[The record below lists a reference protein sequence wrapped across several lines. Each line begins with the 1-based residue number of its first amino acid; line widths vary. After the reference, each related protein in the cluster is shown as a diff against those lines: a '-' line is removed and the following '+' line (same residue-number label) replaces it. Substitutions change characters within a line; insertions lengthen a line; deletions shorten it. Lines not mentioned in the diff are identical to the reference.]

1 MIVFHSF
8 FYKKHPKYLDRAV
21 GMMRDMNNCCFVNH
35 RDLGVFIKKMRETL
49 KEDSAG
55 RYEKNEVS
63 LYVGNIS
70 SFNENGQLQIE
81 VKGGLDYAAR
91 IDYINVEKGYFYR
104 IFSEERVLGRNFTPD
119 GEIRFVQEGTWAS
132 ECIKVLG

>member
-8 FYKKHPKYLDRAV
+8 FDKKHPKYLDRTV
-21 GMMRDMNNCCFVNH
+21 GMMRNMNNCCFVNH
-35 RDLGVFIKKMRETL
+35 RDLDVFINKLRETL
-49 KEDSAG
+49 KEDSDG

-70 SFNENGQLQIE
+70 SYCRNGLLKIN

-91 IDYINVEKGYFYR
+91 IDYIEVGKGYFYR
-104 IFSEERVLGRNFTPD
+104 TFSENIVHGWNFTPD
-119 GEIRFVQEGTWAS
+119 GEMVFINKDNPE
-132 ECIKVLG
+132 

>member
-21 GMMRDMNNCCFVNH
+21 GMLRNMNNCSFVH
-35 RDLGVFIKKMRETL
+35 HKDLDVFIKKLRETL
-49 KEDSAG
+49 KEDSDG
-55 RYEKNEVS
+55 RYEKREVS

-70 SFNENGQLQIE
+70 TYSGNGQLQIE

-91 IDYINVEKGYFYR
+91 IDYIKVEKGYYYR
-104 IFSEERVLGRNFTPD
+104 IFSEERVLGWNFTAS
-119 GEIRFVQEGTWAS
+119 GEINFVN
-132 ECIKVLG
+132 KDV

>member
-21 GMMRDMNNCCFVNH
+21 GMLRNMNNCCFVNH
-35 RDLGVFIKKMRETL
+35 RDLDVFIKKLRETL
-49 KEDSAG
+49 TEDSDG
-55 RYEKNEVS
+55 RYEKHEVS

-70 SFNENGQLQIE
+70 SYSENGQLQIE

-91 IDYINVEKGYFYR
+91 IDYIKVEKGYFYR
-104 IFSEERVLGRNFTPD
+104 TFSEERVLGWNFTAD
-119 GEIRFVQEGTWAS
+119 GEMKFANKDQNT
-132 ECIKVLG
+132 

>member
-8 FYKKHPKYLDRAV
+8 FDKKHPKYLDRTV
-21 GMMRDMNNCCFVNH
+21 GMMRNMNNCCFVNH
-35 RDLGVFIKKMRETL
+35 RDLDVFIKKLRETL
-49 KEDSAG
+49 KEDSDG

-70 SFNENGQLQIE
+70 SYCRNGLLQIN

-91 IDYINVEKGYFYR
+91 IDYVVLYPLSTSNHNLITGVNWCKNVVLYPLSTSNHNLR
-104 IFSEERVLGRNFTPD
+104 I
-119 GEIRFVQEGTWAS
+119 
-132 ECIKVLG
+132 